1 MSVTAASDGIATPS
15 ASDGF
20 VAGLLKEQRV
30 PAAAARIGA
39 WLGSVWGRP
48 VRLRGTVV
56 VTAHDQATEAL
67 SRDLDFRIAPVNEAR
82 IDAVNGPFVLG
93 MDRGATL
100 VHERQALYVALSGVD
115 IAALRSA
122 AAEHAEALLAA
133 AGGEIDA
140 GDGYARLVAAGTAHR
155 LFGIGAND
163 AQTPAAP
170 TFDAPTF
177 DNRAFM
183 DVARA
188 VFAHV
193 FLNIGGDKAVEAR
206 ALKASVLMRDW
217 FIAEIARRR
226 AEGQFGSDMMGRLLH
241 DGRLDDDGVRR
252 TLGGMLVG
260 AIDTT
265 ASAVAKIV
273 TMIGRDTRFAR
284 QVAAEVDDPVR
295 LAGWCREGLRR
306 WPHNPILLRQA
317 QTDTVLAGTQIRAG
331 DKVVI
336 WTQAAMLDSAMFPNP
351 GTWRAD
357 RPATA
362 YLHFGGGLHPC
373 AGRVVNDWQ
382 IPLLVGALVRRGI
395 RSVGPITWAGPFP
408 AHLPIHF

>member
-1 MSVTAASDGIATPS
+1 MSVTAAADGIAIPS
-15 ASDGF
+15 SSDGLI
-20 VAGLLKEQRV
+20 AGLLKEQRV
-30 PAAAARIGA
+30 PAAGARLGA
-39 WLGSVWGRP
+39 WFGAIWGRP
-48 VRLRGTVV
+48 IRVRGTVI
-56 VTAHDQATEAL
+56 VTAHAQATEAL

-93 MDRGATL
+93 MDRGVTL
-100 VHERQALYVALSGVD
+100 VHERQALYAALSGVD
-115 IAALRSA
+115 VAALQAA
-122 AAEHAEALLAA
+122 AAEHVQALLAA
-133 AGGEIDA
+133 AGEIDA
-140 GDGYARLVAAGTAHR
+140 VGGYARLVAAGTAHR
-155 LFGIGAND
+155 LFGIAGSD
-163 AQTPAAP
+163 AQT
-170 TFDAPTF
+170 
-177 DNRAFM
+177 FM

-217 FIAEIARRR
+217 FNAEIGSRRE
-226 AEGQFGSDMMGRLLH
+226 AGQFGSDMMGRLLQ
-241 DGRLDDDGVRR
+241 DGRLDDDGIRR

-265 ASAVAKIV
+265 ATAVAKIV
-273 TMIGRDTRFAR
+273 AMIGRDARFAAR
-284 QVAAEVDDPVR
+284 VGADVDDPVR

-306 WPHNPILLRQA
+306 WPHNPILLRVA
-317 QTDTVLAGTQIRAG
+317 QTDTSLAGTEIRAG
-331 DKVVI
+331 DKVMI

-351 GTWRAD
+351 GVWRAD

-395 RSVGPITWAGPFP
+395 RSVGPVAWAGPFP
-408 AHLPIHF
+408 AHLPVHF